1 MKSAIGP
8 WAVWLMLLVTAAACG
23 SDASASEV
31 STVTAATGVVVAVD
45 GDLSEINSFS
55 IVMSGGETLAL
66 APESGLL
73 FDGNEPLSHVRDHM
87 VSGGPV
93 AVEFYQDGNNLV
105 CVAVG
110 DAE

>member
-1 MKSAIGP
+1 
-8 WAVWLMLLVTAAACG
+8 MLLIVTAAACS
-23 SDASASEV
+23 SDASASE
-31 STVTAATGVVVAVD
+31 TTAAATGVVIAVD

-55 IVMSGGETLAL
+55 VVMSDGETLEL
-66 APESGLL
+66 VPAPGLL
-73 FDGNEPLSHVRDHM
+73 FDGDEPLSHVRDHM

-93 AVEFYQDGNNLV
+93 AVEFYQDGDNLV

>member
-1 MKSAIGP
+1 MKSLVGLWAIG
-8 WAVWLMLLVTAAACG
+8 LMLLATVTACG
-23 SDASASEV
+23 SEDPSAAEGLTS
-31 STVTAATGVVVAVD
+31 ATGVVVAVD

-55 IVMSGGETLAL
+55 VVMSDGEILAL
-66 APESGLL
+66 VPEPGLL

-87 VSGGPV
+87 VSGAAI
-93 AVEFYQDGNNLV
+93 AVDFYQEGETLV